1 MTRRALACGAAVG
14 LVEAARALASLP
26 HVTPRDGAV
35 VTVLSTLACALVT
48 AGVALALRPFVA
60 ARLARAAA
68 ASGAR
73 RDGFPLVVASG
84 AACGVLIGT
93 LRLRGL
99 AGWVQPELLALAS
112 GPLLEGVAA
121 GFAVGWLL
129 THAPARG
136 IRAAWWA
143 VAALGIGG
151 AATASLREWAG
162 ERLAAPY
169 AGRPR
174 PNVLLVSVDT
184 LRADRLGAYGGPL
197 GLTPALDR
205 LAAQG
210 ITFERAT
217 TPVPI
222 TGPAHTTLLTGLDP
236 IRHGVVRNGVR
247 LRDGV
252 ESVAET
258 LTAAG
263 YRTAGFVSAWPLT
276 DASSGLAHHFQRYD
290 EDLPASTGV
299 PRAAEEVP
307 LLWLADRGAML
318 AFGSRSRSHRYG
330 HFLGEIH
337 ERDGARTV
345 DRALS
350 WIARRHDGPF
360 FAFVH
365 LYEPHTPYA
374 PPMELARALGAGAEE
389 ALSRFDPGAPERPLE
404 ELFADPA
411 AVARIRRLY
420 DAEVA
425 HADAAVGRLL
435 AGLERLGRA
444 GDTVV
449 VLTADHGEGLGEH
462 GEFFRHSDYLYET
475 TLHVP
480 LLVHRPTEPAAGRRI
495 GALVGLAD
503 VAPTLLELAGV
514 AVPETLDG
522 RSLVSLFDGGEGPG
536 GRVLHA
542 SIGGVTIERGVFG
555 AVDLRHAVRDR
566 RHKLIWS
573 LDRRWPYRD
582 GPAYEELYDLEAD
595 PAELVSLLPAAADP
609 ALVERLRDE
618 MRRRLAQPAAA
629 GGRLDPEIERRL
641 RALGYL

>member
-136 IRAAWWA
+136 VRAAWWA

-174 PNVLLVSVDT
+174 SNVLLVSVDT

-210 ITFERAT
+210 ITFERAAS
-217 TPVPI
+217 PMPL
-222 TGPAHTTLLTGLDP
+222 TGPTHTTLLTGLEP
-236 IRHGVVRNGVR
+236 ARHGVLRNGIR
-247 LRDGV
+247 LRAEV
-252 ESVAET
+252 QTVAEM
-258 LTAAG
+258 LARAG
-263 YRTAGFVSAWPLT
+263 YRTGGFVSAWPLT
-276 DASSGLAHHFQRYD
+276 DSASGLARRFERYD
-290 EDLPASTGV
+290 EDLPTRYGV
-299 PRAAEEVP
+299 PRVAERLP
-307 LLWLADRGAML
+307 LVWLADRTAMSVL
-318 AFGSRSRSHRYG
+318 DAGSSAERRGR
-330 HFLGEIH
+330 FLGEIS

-345 DRALS
+345 ERALA
-350 WIARRHDGPF
+350 WIARRDDLPY

-365 LYEPHTPYA
+365 LYEPHVPYVPPAALVRAMA
-374 PPMELARALGAGAEE
+374 PGDEPVRW
-389 ALSRFDPGAPERPLE
+389 RFDRSLREMWLE
-404 ELFADPA
+404 ERFTDHAEIA
-411 AVARIRRLY
+411 AVRRLY

-425 HADAAVGRLL
+425 HADELVGRLL
-435 AGLERLGRA
+435 AGVDHFDRGEE
-444 GDTVV
+444 TIVV
-449 VLTADHGEGLGEH
+449 FTADHGEGLGEH
-462 GEFFRHSDYLYET
+462 GELFDHSEFLYET
-475 TLHVP
+475 TMHVP
-480 LLVHRPTEPAAGRRI
+480 LVVRLPGGVGAGRRVDE
-495 GALVGLAD
+495 LVTLAD
-503 VAPTLLELAGV
+503 VAPTVLALAAV
-514 AVPETLDG
+514 APNGSPDG
-522 RSLVSLFDGGEGPG
+522 RSLVPLLRGDASGGERLAHGTG
-536 GRVLHA
+536 GGAILR
-542 SIGGVTIERGVFG
+542 RG
-555 AVDLRHAVRDR
+555 AIALPLRHSVRDR
-566 RHKLIWS
+566 RYKLIWT
-573 LDRRWPYRD
+573 LDKSWPYRG
-582 GPAYEELYDLEAD
+582 GPTFEELYDLASDPGELRNLVPNESEPEA
-595 PAELVSLLPAAADP
+595 
-609 ALVERLRDE
+609 VERLRGALRE
-618 MRRRLAQPAAA
+618 RLARRSADVGP
-629 GGRLDPEIERRL
+629 LDPETVRRL
-641 RALGYL
+641 NSLGYL